1 MNIRQRETNFGVNII
16 LLFISVIIIFV
27 SWLLKVDYF
36 IYQELDPVYFSLPNN
51 EDIFNY
57 FIKQEFNFLLIVS
70 GILLIY
76 IIINTVFLIIA
87 GRKHL
92 IEKPSKKIML
102 LFVLSFILNS
112 SAVLC
117 CGIIIPQMIFSFI
130 TDPAHDKN
138 LLEAVNHLYYRPI
151 DIIIIIMFI
160 QMITI
165 TVVNFAKPSLY
176 KNGFILNYA
185 VMPYLFLPLFFLN
198 VC

>member
-1 MNIRQRETNFGVNII
+1 MNKKQCKINFGVNIV
-16 LLFISVIIIFV
+16 LLFISVIIVFV

-87 GRKHL
+87 ERKHL
-92 IEKPSKKIML
+92 IEKPSKKLMI
-102 LFVLSFILNS
+102 LFILSFILNF

-117 CGIIIPQMIFSFI
+117 CGSIIPQMVLSFI
-130 TDPAHDKN
+130 MDPVHDKN
-138 LLEAVNHLYYRPI
+138 LLEAVNHIYFCPI
-151 DIIIIIMFI
+151 DVIIMIMFI
-160 QMITI
+160 QLTTI
-165 TVVNFAKPSLY
+165 TVVNFTKPSIY
-176 KNGFILNYA
+176 NKSFILNYA
-185 VMPYLFLPLFFLN
+185 VTPFLFLPLFFI
-198 VC
+198 

>member
-36 IYQELDPVYFSLPNN
+36 IYQELDPVYFSLTNN
-51 EDIFNY
+51 EDKFNY